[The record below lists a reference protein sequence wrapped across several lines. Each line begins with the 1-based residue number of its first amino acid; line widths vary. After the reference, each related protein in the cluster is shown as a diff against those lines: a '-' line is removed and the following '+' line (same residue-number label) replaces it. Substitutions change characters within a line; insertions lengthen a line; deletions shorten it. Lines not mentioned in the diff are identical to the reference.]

1 MAETA
6 TQGKRTRKKGAK
18 TLAREYFEALA
29 RQDLDAA
36 VAVWRDG
43 SPDRFHGIFDAV
55 APDGIRAWFSEL
67 FAAFPDFKL
76 EILEI
81 AGSGDNAAVRWRGT
95 GTFTGPGRFQ
105 GLAPNGARVELEGCD
120 MFRVADGQI
129 VENNAYSNAM
139 ELAQQLGVLPPQG
152 SFGEKAVT
160 GLVNARTAAT
170 DAVRRFRERS

>member
-1 MAETA
+1 MAETG
-6 TQGKRTRKKGAK
+6 TQPKRARKKGAK
-18 TLAREYFEALA
+18 TLAREYFEALG
-29 RQDLDAA
+29 RQDLEAA
-36 VAVWRDG
+36 VALWREG
-43 SPDRFHGIFDAV
+43 SPDRMHGIFDAV

-67 FAAFPDFKL
+67 FRAAPDFKL

-105 GLAPNGARVELEGCD
+105 GLAPNGARIEIEGCD

-129 VENNAYSNAM
+129 VEDNAYSNGM
-139 ELAQQLGVLPPQG
+139 QLAQQLGVLPPQG

-160 GLVNARTAAT
+160 GLVNARTATT
-170 DAVRRFRERS
+170 DAIRRLRDRA